1 MKISKPVIFF
11 YFCAVKSQNEIPRI
25 LLDVNSLNHRLS
37 GVGKVTAMVLEDL
50 LTDSRL
56 QVVPWV
62 TSVTD
67 NVVPVPDLFRIPFHR
82 RWAYWLL
89 PDLPGRISISHFT
102 NAMIPLILPEQR
114 AGLKVITV
122 HDLALLLPAYRM
134 VREKASVRK
143 KIERA
148 IRRAG
153 HFVCVSRTTESDLL
167 NLLPGAEGRTTVI
180 YPHPG
185 ADFLG
190 FSEKAGFFQ
199 PPQEKPYF
207 LLIGNQNE
215 RKNALLA
222 VEAWCSLP
230 EPVRKQADLVLI
242 GDAGNQTDA
251 IREAM
256 KGLPVKLL
264 GYLPDEACW
273 NWMAGARAVLAPA
286 VYEGYGL
293 QVQEALWLGTPVIAS
308 DIPVF
313 RELFDPQAKLVPLE
327 KEAWREALKQQIE
340 GREIR
345 EAVRRPEI
353 RRAEYGDLYLRL
365 LNRQRF
371 SRPEKN

>member
-11 YFCAVKSQNEIPRI
+11 YFCAVKSQNDIPRI
-25 LLDVNSLNHRLS
+25 LLDINSLNHRLS

-50 LTDSRL
+50 QADSRL

-62 TSVTD
+62 TSVTE

-89 PDLPGRISISHFT
+89 PDLPDRISISHFT

-122 HDLALLLPAYRM
+122 HDLALLLPAYRR

-167 NLLPGAEGRTTVI
+167 TLLPEAEGRTTVI

-185 ADFLG
+185 TDFLQ
-190 FSEKAGFFQ
+190 FSARPDRMQ
-199 PPQEKPYF
+199 PPREKPYF

-230 EPVRKQADLVLI
+230 EAVRKQADLILI
-242 GDAGNQTDA
+242 GDEGNQTGA
-251 IREAM
+251 IREAL
-256 KGLPVKLL
+256 KGCPVKNL

-273 NWMAGARAVLAPA
+273 TWMAGARAVLAPA

-313 RELFDPQAKLVPLE
+313 RELFNRHAQLVPLE
-327 KEAWREALKQQIE
+327 KDAWREALIQQIE
-340 GREIR
+340 GKGNGKV
-345 EAVRRPEI
+345 VRRPEI
-353 RRAEYGDLYLRL
+353 RRGEYGDLYLRL
-365 LNRQRF
+365 LNR
-371 SRPEKN
+371 